1 VNTDPNVLVG
11 HGGADDAGVYRISDD
26 SALVLTVDFFT
37 PIVDDPYD
45 YGRVAAVNSLSDVYA
60 MGGRPVVALNV
71 AGFPEKEIPADILA
85 EILRGGGDVAREA
98 GVAIVGGHTIDDKEV
113 KYGLSVVGFVDPN
126 DMVTNA
132 GAKPGDKLVLTKPIG
147 TGVLS
152 TQHMA
157 EKLDEAGLARL
168 VGVMTQ
174 LNREASEKMREFGV
188 HACTDVTGFGLLG
201 HAKNIARES
210 DVTIEI
216 DAASVPLIDGALD
229 AARDGYLTG
238 GGNKNRRFL
247 ADVLRFDT
255 EPEENLTHLL
265 FDPQTA
271 GGLLVALP
279 AENAQSFVD
288 ALRATHPHA
297 AIVGECTAPS
307 DVHLLVR

>member
-37 PIVDDPYD
+37 PVVDDPYD

-71 AGFPEKEIPADILA
+71 AGFPEKEIAADVLA

-113 KYGLSVVGFVDPN
+113 KYGLSVVGFVDPK

-132 GAKPGDKLVLTKPIG
+132 GAQPGDKLVLTKPIG

-157 EKLDEAGLARL
+157 EKLDQAGLARL
-168 VGVMTQ
+168 VAVMTQ
-174 LNREASEKMREFGV
+174 LNKEASEKMRDFGV

-201 HAKNIARES
+201 HANNIAKES
-210 DVTIEI
+210 GVTVEIE
-216 DAASVPLIDGALD
+216 AASVPLIDGALG

-247 ADVLRFDT
+247 ADVLRSDA
-255 EPEENLTHLL
+255 EPEETLGHLL

-279 AENAQSFVD
+279 ADQAQPFVD
-288 ALRATHPHA
+288 ALLPTHPQA
-297 AIVGECTAPS
+297 AIVGECTAS
-307 DVHLLVR
+307 GDAHLVVR

>member
-1 VNTDPNVLVG
+1 VTTDPNVLVG
-11 HGGADDAGVYRISDD
+11 HGGADDAGVYRVSDD

-37 PIVDDPYD
+37 PVVDDPYD

-60 MGGRPVVALNV
+60 MGARPVVALNV
-71 AGFPEKEIPADILA
+71 AGFPEKEIPTDILA
-85 EILRGGGDVAREA
+85 DILRGGGDVAREA

-113 KYGLSVVGFVDPN
+113 KYGLSVVGFVDPK
-126 DMVTNA
+126 DMITNA
-132 GAKPGDKLVLTKPIG
+132 GAQAGDRLVLTKPIG

-157 EKLDEAGLARL
+157 EKLDEDGLARL
-168 VGVMTQ
+168 VTVMTQ
-174 LNREASEKMREFGV
+174 LNREASERMREFGV
-188 HACTDVTGFGLLG
+188 HACTDITGFGLLG
-201 HAKNIARES
+201 HANNIAKES
-210 DVTIEI
+210 NITVEI

-238 GGNKNRRFL
+238 GGNKNRYFL
-247 ADVLRFDT
+247 ADVHRFET

-279 AENAQSFVD
+279 ADQAQPFVD
-288 ALRATHPHA
+288 ALRPNHPQA
-297 AIVGECTAPS
+297 SIVGECTPAG
-307 DVHLLVR
+307 DARLVVR

>member
-157 EKLDEAGLARL
+157 EKLD
-168 VGVMTQ
+168 
-174 LNREASEKMREFGV
+174 
-188 HACTDVTGFGLLG
+188 
-201 HAKNIARES
+201 
-210 DVTIEI
+210 
-216 DAASVPLIDGALD
+216 
-229 AARDGYLTG
+229 
-238 GGNKNRRFL
+238 
-247 ADVLRFDT
+247 
-255 EPEENLTHLL
+255 
-265 FDPQTA
+265 
-271 GGLLVALP
+271 
-279 AENAQSFVD
+279 
-288 ALRATHPHA
+288 
-297 AIVGECTAPS
+297 
-307 DVHLLVR
+307 

>member
-1 VNTDPNVLVG
+1 
-11 HGGADDAGVYRISDD
+11 
-26 SALVLTVDFFT
+26 
-37 PIVDDPYD
+37 
-45 YGRVAAVNSLSDVYA
+45 
-60 MGGRPVVALNV
+60 
-71 AGFPEKEIPADILA
+71 
-85 EILRGGGDVAREA
+85 
-98 GVAIVGGHTIDDKEV
+98 
-113 KYGLSVVGFVDPN
+113 
-126 DMVTNA
+126 
-132 GAKPGDKLVLTKPIG
+132 
-147 TGVLS
+147 
-152 TQHMA
+152 
-157 EKLDEAGLARL
+157 
-168 VGVMTQ
+168 MTQ